1 MIDNV
6 LYIEE
11 TQIVLAKC
19 LLYILGCSKIK
30 TRNEVTIME
39 DSATIYLRVP
49 KKLKR
54 IITKIAKKK
63 GVAVNPLLTQKLT
76 EIYIEGGV

>member
-1 MIDNV
+1 
-6 LYIEE
+6 
-11 TQIVLAKC
+11 
-19 LLYILGCSKIK
+19 
-30 TRNEVTIME
+30 ME

-76 EIYIEGGV
+76 EIYMEGAV

>member
-19 LLYILGCSKIK
+19 LLYILGCSIIK

-76 EIYIEGGV
+76 EIYMEGAV